1 MGGTPATIDEVSKE
15 MVLYAFKMAKAYRTI
30 SFEASCMIAG
40 VPSIGIVIAEKAR
53 LYKIKHNIKRT
64 EYDCD
69 TPLPIKQWLIPLGE

>member
-15 MVLYAFKMAKAYRTI
+15 MVLYALKAYRTI

-69 TPLPIKQWLIPLGE
+69 TPLPVQQWAHPTR